1 MKQVIRSKRDAERF
15 GDYVVDQVCRH
26 PVEVSCDVFKPKR
39 TDPQNNYLFGV
50 CYPPIA
56 KAMGYAAADIHEFMC
71 GTHFGWVDKRVP
83 KTPRNREGIASE
95 PRRSTTRAGWQ
106 SGERDV
112 LGKME
117 FAEFVDTVHR
127 IAAQAG
133 VFIAEGWNDV
143 E

>member
-15 GDYVVDQVCRH
+15 GDYVVDQVCKH
-26 PVEVSCDVFKPKR
+26 PVEVSCDAFKPKR

-56 KAMGYAAADIHEFMC
+56 KAMGYDTDDIHEYC
-71 GTHFGWVDKRVP
+71 LGRHFGWVDKRCP
-83 KTPRNREGIASE
+83 KTPQNPNGLLSV
-95 PRRSTTRAGWQ
+95 PFRSTTRNEH
-106 SGERDV
+106 GERDV